1 MSPPPDLSTITA
13 ISFDGDA
20 TLWDF
25 ETMMRRALERTREEL
40 LRLRPSDAIRGL
52 SVEDMVRIRQE
63 IGRELKGVEINLERV
78 RLIAFQRTLEYVG
91 IHDDDLADHLNEFY
105 REHRFSGV
113 ELYPDTLPTLDALAG
128 RYKIGLVSNGNSYPE
143 KVGLAGRFEFVLFAQ
158 DCGFAKPDARIF
170 DAALAQAACSRDELL
185 HVGDSLA
192 DDVQG
197 ARNAGVRS
205 VWLNRAGAAN
215 DTDIEPDHEIAT
227 LTELCEL
234 VQS

>member
-1 MSPPPDLSTITA
+1 MTSPNLSTITTV
-13 ISFDGDA
+13 SFDGDD

-25 ETMMRRALERTREEL
+25 DLMMRRALERTREEL
-40 LRLRPSDAIRGL
+40 VRLRPGDATRGL
-52 SVEDMVRIRQE
+52 SVEDMIRIRDDVA
-63 IGRELKGVEINLERV
+63 REVKGVEINLERV
-78 RLIAFQRTLEYVG
+78 RLMAFHRTLEHVG
-91 IHDDDLADHLNEFY
+91 IRDEDLADHLNAFY
-105 REHRFSGV
+105 RVHRFRNV
-113 ELYPDTLPTLDALAG
+113 ELFADALPTLDALAG

-170 DAALAQAACSRDELL
+170 DAALAQAGCSRDELL
-185 HVGDSLA
+185 HVGDSLS

-205 VWLNRAGAAN
+205 VWLNRDGASN
-215 DTDIEPDHEIAT
+215 DTDIEPDYEIAT

-234 VQS
+234 VPI